1 MGSELAV
8 TAQEGDLTVM
18 LEIFIK
24 MTLLVH
30 GSPKKTREVREAKMG
45 TVIVLLSECLVSPAL
60 SNL

>member
-18 LEIFIK
+18 L
-24 MTLLVH
+24 LVH
-30 GSPKKTREVREAKMG
+30 GSPKKTKDIREAKMG
-45 TVIVLLSECLVSPAL
+45 NVIVLLSECLVSPAL